1 MDQTKYQES
10 RRGLWPGVC
19 QVAASALERGL
30 GMLAS
35 LLEQQNLTKQTPQ
48 RSRNLDSEKASS
60 GWRGGEAERVG
71 MWL

>member
-19 QVAASALERGL
+19 QVAAPALERGL

-35 LLEQQNLTKQTPQ
+35 LLEQQNFKTNHSKVKEFGLRKG
-48 RSRNLDSEKASS
+48 SL
-60 GWRGGEAERVG
+60 
-71 MWL
+71 